1 MADHQQLASER
12 LGDFVENAVNSSYS
26 TPIVTQLEP
35 TQWVTRTL
43 LSIAATLL
51 LSFVLTQFFS
61 PSFDLR
67 EPPPLKP
74 RIPFIGHILSLIR
87 YQTDFLLELSSVV
100 SQLSQPPEK
109 HRLISYIA
117 NTECPSPRYLCSME
131 RCTLYGTQALSRQST
146 EISTAHSS
154 LSWSSLRS
162 ENWDMITIPT
172 D

>member
-1 MADHQQLASER
+1 MADHQPLASER
-12 LGDFVENAVNSSYS
+12 LGDFVEVAVNSSSS
-26 TPIVTQLEP
+26 TPIVTQFDS

-61 PSFDLR
+61 PSFDSR

-87 YQTDFLLELSSVV
+87 YQTDFLVRLSLVV
-100 SQLSQPPEK
+100 SQFLHLTRH
-109 HRLISYIA
+109 HRLIPYIA
-117 NTECPSPRYLCSME
+117 NTECPLPRYPCSME
-131 RCTLYGTQALSRQST
+131 RCTLSGTQALSRQST